1 MANKDKKATLKA
13 IDKALSSISTHLKA
27 TRTPPMELKVGIGIW
42 KIKRTC
48 HLVKF

>member
-13 IDKALSSISTHLKA
+13 IDNALSSISTHLRA

-42 KIKRTC
+42 KINKTY
-48 HLVKF
+48 LNFN